1 VRCVWWLHVHTSPRH
16 RTRRARRDRRV
27 GARVVSAVVDPES
40 RVRVITDSDAVFLA
54 LRGLGRLVPSD
65 GGVTAVNR
73 DCEL

>member
-1 VRCVWWLHVHTSPRH
+1 M
-16 RTRRARRDRRV
+16 
-27 GARVVSAVVDPES
+27 SAVVDPES

-65 GGVTAVNR
+65 GGVTARVNS

>member
-1 VRCVWWLHVHTSPRH
+1 M
-16 RTRRARRDRRV
+16 
-27 GARVVSAVVDPES
+27 SAVVDPES